1 LSGSQRR
8 HSVPTVARILGI
20 SERGVRDKIARGQ
33 LDAVREG
40 KRWMVLLPPEQLPTP
55 PEDDA
60 VVSGSSRGS
69 GAVVDAVVTPAQI
82 ERAIERTGQ
91 RYVTDMAAL
100 YDRVSTELGAVYA
113 GQLAAKD
120 QALAA
125 KDETIAEL
133 RRRAEVAEAAL
144 AAASAP
150 PAAPQPAS
158 ATPTPDAA
166 TATPIAPMPA
176 GGFWAR
182 VRRVFGGE

>member
-1 LSGSQRR
+1 VLS
-8 HSVPTVARILGI
+8 VARILGI

-33 LDAVREG
+33 LDAMREG
-40 KRWMVLLPPEQLPTP
+40 KLWMVLLPPEQLPAP

-91 RYVTDMAAL
+91 RYVTDMAAI
-100 YDRVSTELGAVYA
+100 YDRVSAELGAVYA

-133 RRRAEVAEAAL
+133 RRRAEEAEAARDQL
-144 AAASAP
+144 VAAQAAPSAPGSPETLTSDNPSGEASA
-150 PAAPQPAS
+150 
-158 ATPTPDAA
+158 
-166 TATPIAPMPA
+166 
-176 GGFWAR
+176 GFCAR
-182 VRRVFGGE
+182 VRRVFIGEG

>member
-1 LSGSQRR
+1 MPS
-8 HSVPTVARILGI
+8 VARILGI

-33 LDAVREG
+33 LDAMREG
-40 KRWMVLLPPEQLPTP
+40 KRWMVLLPPEQLPAP

-100 YDRVSTELGAVYA
+100 YDRVSTELGAVYE

-120 QALAA
+120 QTIGTQAEAL
-125 KDETIAEL
+125 AEL
-133 RRRAEVAEAAL
+133 RRRAAVAEAERDRLMAAQAAQDAPGAL
-144 AAASAP
+144 EAP
-150 PAAPQPAS
+150 TPEAPSGVPAA
-158 ATPTPDAA
+158 
-166 TATPIAPMPA
+166 
-176 GGFWAR
+176 GFWAR
-182 VRRVFGGE
+182 VRRVLGRA

>member
-1 LSGSQRR
+1 MSGSPNR
-8 HSVPTVARILGI
+8 HTVPEVARLLGI

-33 LDAVREG
+33 LRAEKEG
-40 KRWMVLLPPEQLPTP
+40 KRWIVLLPAEAP
-55 PEDDA
+55 PEATTTDA
-60 VVSGSSRGS
+60 VVGGSRCGS

-120 QALAA
+120 QALTA

-133 RRRAEVAEAAL
+133 RRRAEHAEAERDRL
-144 AAASAP
+144 AAAQAAQDAPGSPERASDTNPRPEPSA
-150 PAAPQPAS
+150 
-158 ATPTPDAA
+158 
-166 TATPIAPMPA
+166 
-176 GGFWAR
+176 GVWAR
-182 VRRVFGGE
+182 LRRAFGGGE